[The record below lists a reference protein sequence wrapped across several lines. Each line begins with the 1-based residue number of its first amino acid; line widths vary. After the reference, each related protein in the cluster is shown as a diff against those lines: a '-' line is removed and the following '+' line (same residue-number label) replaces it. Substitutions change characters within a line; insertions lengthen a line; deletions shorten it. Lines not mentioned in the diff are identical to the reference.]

1 MSDKQDYCTIDLN
14 LSICSNARDKIAK
27 IDELIDFLL
36 ASALPSVQ
44 QGNYAEY
51 EIDTG
56 QTKQKVKYT
65 DPSEV
70 VNTIGLYRK
79 LRKQYENDII
89 PRKVGLVDSKSI
101 R

>member
-1 MSDKQDYCTIDLN
+1 MSDKIEYCTLDLN
-14 LSICSNARDKIAK
+14 LSICSNARDVIAK
-27 IDELIDFLL
+27 IDAVISELLVT
-36 ASALPSVQ
+36 ALPSVQ
-44 QGNYAEY
+44 NGQYAEY

-56 QTKQKVKYT
+56 QTKQKVKYN

-70 VNTIGLYRK
+70 VNTISLYRK

-89 PRKVGLVDSKSI
+89 PRRVSLVDSKSI